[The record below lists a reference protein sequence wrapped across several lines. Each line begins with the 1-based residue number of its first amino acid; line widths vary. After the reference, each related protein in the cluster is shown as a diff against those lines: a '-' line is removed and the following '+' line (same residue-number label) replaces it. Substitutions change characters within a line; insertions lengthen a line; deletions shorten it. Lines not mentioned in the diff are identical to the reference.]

1 MLLEAGPQTLSELV
15 ALSGFKLPAVRRA
28 LLVLVQH
35 GMVHC
40 HQPAPGAKDAPPA
53 RRRKDGSVMQQ
64 YVYEVCLPRMLHALL
79 RTPTVLVKAR
89 DDMGEVTEKILETLM
104 EHGRLTL
111 AQLQACVAPK
121 LGGAEGEGVSEELRE
136 QLDVEIVGLAHAH
149 YIEQAPTTAT
159 PPPWVRNKPNLP
171 AAAGAPSKPKGVS
184 TAVDSVNQYYY
195 AGASR
200 YNQVR
205 FQLPPGLEARVRGLA
220 AAGKVN
226 PQKRKWMAL
235 SEGQDYDEG
244 GLAPMSVD
252 EEGAGG
258 DRRGGAW
265 GNGAGGGDA
274 AVQWRVNFDEFNR
287 RFRHA
292 ACADLVRQKLSGCAA
307 AVIEAMLSAGRRFE
321 TKVDEARSVPLSVQD
336 VFLQLR
342 DSGSDMSLE
351 EVGAEL
357 DELNGDPLEL
367 ISLVG
372 DTPGGVAF
380 CVNMSRILEFQRL
393 KEVEAGVRDRFGPL
407 ALRIFRLLVIKRQL
421 EQKQIADMAMIPTK
435 ETREILYRLLRH
447 EYVSLQEV
455 SRSTDHAPTRTF
467 YLWRVDTS
475 TVAKRY
481 MNDLLFVGGN
491 LVHRLQHEIKKGEQV
506 IDAAQAALASQ
517 DSASGSARVG
527 LLMETHKEQF
537 DRMKRMV
544 AGLETLLHRCDD
556 AIALFAD
563 Y

>member
-1 MLLEAGPQTLSELV
+1 MLLEAGPQTLGELV
-15 ALSGFKLPAVRRA
+15 ALSGLGLAPVRRA

-40 HQPAPGAKDAPPA
+40 HQPAPGAKDAPPP
-53 RRRKDGSVMQQ
+53 RRRKDGSVTQQ

-89 DDMGEVTEKILETLM
+89 DEMGEVTEKILETLM

-111 AQLQACVAPK
+111 GQLRACVAPK
-121 LGGAEGEGVSEELRE
+121 LGATEGGEVPEKVGE
-136 QLDVEIVGLAHAH
+136 QLDVEFVALANAH
-149 YIEQAPTTAT
+149 FIEQAPTTAT

-171 AAAGAPSKPKGVS
+171 AAASGASAKSKGVS

-226 PQKRKWMAL
+226 PQKRKWV
-235 SEGQDYDEG
+235 SEVQDYGDDG
-244 GLAPMSVD
+244 GLAPMSID
-252 EEGAGG
+252 GGAEDGG
-258 DRRGGAW
+258 RNGAW
-265 GNGAGGGDA
+265 GGVDGHA

-292 ACADLVRQKLSGCAA
+292 ACVNLVRQKLGARAA
-307 AVIEAMLSAGRRFE
+307 TVVEAMLASGRRFE
-321 TKVDEARSVPLSVQD
+321 TKVDESRSVPLSVQD
-336 VFLQLR
+336 VYSTLR
-342 DSGSDMSLE
+342 ESGSGMSLE

-357 DELNGDPLEL
+357 EDLNDDPLEL

-380 CVNMSRILEFQRL
+380 CVNMGRILDYRKL
-393 KEVEAGVRDRFGPL
+393 KEIEAGVRDRFGPL
-407 ALRIFRLLVIKRQL
+407 ALRIFRLLFLKRQL

-447 EYVSLQEV
+447 EYVILQEV

-467 YLWRVDTS
+467 YLWRVDVG

-491 LVHRLQHEIKKGEQV
+491 LVHRLQHEMKKGERV
-506 IDAAQAALASQ
+506 IDAAHAALASQ

-537 DRMKRMV
+537 DQMKRMV
-544 AGLETLLHRCDD
+544 ASLETLLHRCDD

>member
-265 GNGAGGGDA
+265 GNGAQRGGA
-274 AVQWRVNFDEFNR
+274 TR
-287 RFRHA
+287 R
-292 ACADLVRQKLSGCAA
+292 CSG
-307 AVIEAMLSAGRRFE
+307 E
-321 TKVDEARSVPLSVQD
+321 
-336 VFLQLR
+336 
-342 DSGSDMSLE
+342 
-351 EVGAEL
+351 
-357 DELNGDPLEL
+357 
-367 ISLVG
+367 
-372 DTPGGVAF
+372 
-380 CVNMSRILEFQRL
+380 
-393 KEVEAGVRDRFGPL
+393 
-407 ALRIFRLLVIKRQL
+407 
-421 EQKQIADMAMIPTK
+421 
-435 ETREILYRLLRH
+435 
-447 EYVSLQEV
+447 
-455 SRSTDHAPTRTF
+455 
-467 YLWRVDTS
+467 
-475 TVAKRY
+475 
-481 MNDLLFVGGN
+481 
-491 LVHRLQHEIKKGEQV
+491 
-506 IDAAQAALASQ
+506 
-517 DSASGSARVG
+517 
-527 LLMETHKEQF
+527 
-537 DRMKRMV
+537 
-544 AGLETLLHRCDD
+544 
-556 AIALFAD
+556 
-563 Y
+563 